1 MEKYYDNL
9 TGEEINVKQE
19 NYDIALREFNNLQ
32 EVDTWLEMK
41 AKYDAVKEQFEMVDK
56 PLRKKVIELFDKY
69 FIKSLSNAY
78 ISITRRNGYEKVTWD
93 DEKVKQLIIDNKL
106 DVADFQTKKWV
117 DGTLQIKYKE

>member
-19 NYDIALREFNNLQ
+19 NYDIALKEFNNLQ

-78 ISITRRNGYEKVTWD
+78 ISITRRNGYEKVMWN

-106 DVADFQTKKWV
+106 DIADFQSKKWV